1 MFSISPQLPAIPACL
16 CLKTGS
22 FSMFSSLSQQG
33 HALPYNKMLSMW
45 GSTEVPFNPGP
56 ALLRQAVCLEFGL
69 FLFVLAFLPLISI
82 LGLEWKFIA
91 LPPVITE
98 E

>member
-1 MFSISPQLPAIPACL
+1 MFSVSPQLPAIPACL

-22 FSMFSSLSQQG
+22 FSMFSPLSPQG
-33 HALPYNKMLSMW
+33 HALPCYKMLSMW
-45 GSTEVPFNPGP
+45 GSTEVPFSPGP
-56 ALLRQAVCLEFGL
+56 ASVRQAVCLEFGL
-69 FLFVLAFLPLISI
+69 FLFVLAFLPLIFTLS
-82 LGLEWKFIA
+82 LGWKFIA